1 MATVRRF
8 TVRAR
13 RIGGWWALDVEGE
26 PGVHSQVRRIDQA
39 EEMAR
44 DAIAG
49 VLGIAQDSF
58 EIVLAPEVPAAARAL
73 VGKATEARSKA
84 AQAQDAAAQLTR
96 DAAQQLVDR
105 GLTVRDA
112 GVLLGVSH
120 QRIAQLVRPTLRLRS
135 ARLRARID
143 LEDKEAVRR
152 AIDG

>member
-1 MATVRRF
+1 VASVRRF

-49 VLGIAQDSF
+49 VLDIAPDSF
-58 EIVLAPEVPAAARAL
+58 EIVVAPEVPAAVRTMVDQAM
-73 VGKATEARSKA
+73 KARSHA
-84 AQAQDAAAQLTR
+84 AQAQVAAAQLTR
-96 DAAQQLVDR
+96 DAAQRLVAG

-120 QRIAQLVRPTLRLRS
+120 QRVAQLTRPTPQLRS
-135 ARLRARID
+135 ASMGARID

-152 AIDG
+152 AVDE